1 MKKLL
6 ALSAIFVSL
15 TALSQNAVTEGDP
28 RADKNLNTPIPA
40 AATVIVRQQMGSGTP
55 GFTGLEPATHVGE
68 GIYHAPQY
76 MAAYP
81 TAGVLWARVID
92 VECAKQA
99 DVFICDGYNWSPAL
113 GRGEYL
119 FIRPT
124 AKAPAAVVEKV
135 VPVMVPGPVREV
147 YIEVPV
153 KKKKE

>member
-6 ALSAIFVSL
+6 ALSAIFVSVA
-15 TALSQNAVTEGDP
+15 ALSQNAVTEGTP

-40 AATVIVRQQMGSGTP
+40 GATVIVRQQLGSGTP
-55 GFTGLEPATHVGE
+55 GFTSLEPATHVGE

-92 VECAKQA
+92 VECVMSKETY
-99 DVFICDGYNWSPAL
+99 VCDGYNWAPAL

-119 FIRPT
+119 FIRPML
-124 AKAPAAVVEKV
+124 KAPPIVVEKTV
-135 VPVMVPGPVREV
+135 IVPGPER
-147 YIEVPV
+147 IILKEVPV
-153 KKKKE
+153 KPKDQ